1 METPVIDPLFA
12 DKLYE
17 LGHRPHLRLTIQ
29 EERDAEAIF
38 SLIQQEK
45 ARLRQTLPWPDS
57 VKSVDDTRETIRA
70 NRKAFFDKTSA
81 VYLIRWDNALAG
93 IVSFNTIQDKEGVI
107 GYWLAKAF
115 EGKGIISQAV
125 STLITAYA
133 EANLVDR
140 CVIKASTA
148 NTRSNAVAQRLGFR
162 FHHLEKAAERIGEQ
176 WFDQNIYHYPVK
188 R

>member
-1 METPVIDPLFA
+1 METPVVDPLFA

-17 LGHRPHLRLTIQ
+17 LRHQPHLRLTIQ
-29 EERDAEAIF
+29 EECDADALF
-38 SLIQQEK
+38 TLIQQEK
-45 ARLRQTLPWPDS
+45 ARLRRTLPWPDS
-57 VKSVDDTRETIRA
+57 VTSVDDTRETIGD

-81 VYLIRWDNALAG
+81 VYLIRWDDALAG

-107 GYWLAKAF
+107 GYWLAEAF

-133 EANLVDR
+133 DANLVDR

-162 FHHLEKAAERIGEQ
+162 FHHLEKDAEQIGEQ
-176 WFDQNIYHYPVK
+176 WFDHNIYHYPV
-188 R
+188 